1 MSVFKRD
8 NSPFY
13 QYDFVINGQREFGST
28 KVRHK
33 EKGSEKRAKSVERAL
48 MVRAEAGEKL
58 RASGANQKLS
68 DYIEKRV
75 LPNVQLRLKDKP
87 NSITFYVSGYK
98 KICQD
103 PIADLALNKIN
114 VSAIEDFTQRL
125 GASDYEVATINRRLS
140 CLRKALNLAV
150 KEEVLLRAPKVEML
164 PGENRRERVLIGLEK
179 ELFLAGIVNYLR
191 PATEF
196 AFETG
201 LRITE
206 ICTLTKDRVVLNGV
220 RAYIKIPRAISKSK
234 EDRFVPLTPRAKVI
248 AKSQMK
254 LSKSGYVFTRYG
266 DVKGL
271 QGANKPRTGPIEQ
284 YVYPLSRHTLSHAFT
299 AQRVKMGL
307 PKDLVFHSTRHSFAT
322 EVGAAGADLFTLMST
337 FGWKSPDQAKRYIHP
352 MQENIYRAID
362 RTIAMREQN
371 LLETSIKE

>member
-1 MSVFKRD
+1 MLYTRP
-8 NSPFY
+8 NSPYY
-13 QYDFVINGQREFGST
+13 QYDFVINGEREFGST
-28 KVRHK
+28 KVRHS
-33 EKGSEKRAKSVERAL
+33 EKGSKARAESVERAL
-48 MVRAEAGEKL
+48 MVRVEAGEKI

-68 DYIEKRV
+68 DFIEKRV

-103 PIADLALNKIN
+103 PIAELALNKITPVELEN
-114 VSAIEDFTQRL
+114 FAQRL
-125 GASDYEVATINRRLS
+125 GKGDFEIATINRRLS

-150 KEEVLLRAPKVEML
+150 KEQVLLRAPKVEML
-164 PGENRRERVLIGLEK
+164 PGENRRERVLVGK
-179 ELFLAGIVNYLR
+179 ERESFLNGMSDYLR

-206 ICTLTKDRVVLNGV
+206 ICTLTKDRVFLNSV

-234 EDRFVPLTPRAKVI
+234 EDRFVPLTPRAKAI

-254 LSKSGYVFTRYG
+254 LSKSIYVFTRYG

-271 QGANKPRTGPIEQ
+271 HGANKPRVGPVEQ

-299 AQRVKMGL
+299 IQRVKMGL
-307 PKDLVFHSTRHSFAT
+307 PSEVVFHSTRHSFAT
-322 EVGAAGADLFTLMST
+322 EVGAAGADLFTLMSIA
-337 FGWKSPDQAKRYIHP
+337 GWKSTEIAKRYVHP

-371 LLETSIKE
+371 LLETTLKD